1 MKHSHILNIPIVDAY
16 KVDPIDHCK
25 TLRPFVD
32 INGYR
37 LFIINNTDVFK
48 EEWLAKFPVPMQE
61 TSFVF
66 VREPRSEALMPPVHL
81 DYFPP
86 DRGYIYAINYT
97 LDGCDTS
104 RMIWYANV
112 DGTPPVTQYPDR
124 SVVEVEQV
132 SLPSDR
138 PMLMDTTTY
147 HGIKVGTKDRWVMS
161 LRPVNCSYNPDKS
174 MTWNDVVE
182 NYKELIYV

>member
-25 TLRPFVD
+25 AMRPFVD

-37 LFIINNTDVFK
+37 LFIINNADVFN
-48 EEWLAKFPVPMQE
+48 EEWLAKFPVPMQD
-61 TSFVF
+61 TSFIF
-66 VREPRSEALMPPVHL
+66 VREPVSEHLMPPVHM

-86 DRGYIYAINYT
+86 DRGYLYAINYT

-104 RMIWYANV
+104 RMIWYEHA
-112 DGTPPVTQYPDR
+112 DGTPQIKQYPDR
-124 SVVEVEQV
+124 EIWETERVP
-132 SLPSDR
+132 LPSDR

-147 HGIKVGTKDRWVMS
+147 HGIKVGNKERWVMS
-161 LRPVNCSYNPDKS
+161 LRPIDSVGDGTDGR
-174 MTWNDVVE
+174 TWKDIVE
-182 NYKELIYV
+182 NYLPYIT